1 MQFPMPRVRTALAAF
16 TLLVALSAINCG
28 HACNDVG
35 CSRGLT
41 ISFYGD
47 VAPGGYTV
55 DVAVVTPLPEV
66 VRLMTCSLSV
76 VQPNQWGLSCS
87 SSLQHAESG
96 TYVVIDDF
104 LKNVLVTVS
113 AGDRKLTEQRFD
125 PVYEAREVWGP
136 GCGTCTAASIQV
148 VIPST

>member
-1 MQFPMPRVRTALAAF
+1 VPSVRTVFALF
-16 TLLVALSAINCG
+16 TLLVALSVINCG
-28 HACNDVG
+28 HACNLVG

-41 ISFYGD
+41 ISLYGD
-47 VAPGGYTV
+47 VAPGSYTV

-66 VRLMTCSLSV
+66 VRLMTCSVSV
-76 VQPNQWGLSCS
+76 VQPNQWRMSCS
-87 SSLQHAESG
+87 SSLQHAEFG

-113 AGDRKLTEQRFD
+113 AGDRKLTEQRFE

-136 GCGTCTAASIQV
+136 GCGTCTAAAIHV
-148 VIPST
+148 LLPST